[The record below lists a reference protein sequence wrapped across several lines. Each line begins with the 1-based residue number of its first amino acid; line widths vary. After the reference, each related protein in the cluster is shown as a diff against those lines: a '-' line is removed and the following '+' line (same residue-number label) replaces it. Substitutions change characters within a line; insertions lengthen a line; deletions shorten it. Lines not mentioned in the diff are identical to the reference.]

1 MTADRSSKRGIT
13 ITQNRVVR
21 FLFTNKNVQHAV
33 NLLTVAVFF
42 YALYR
47 AAVGPTDSGQNF
59 GSVVFFG
66 FWWAPIMILSLLF
79 FGRIWC
85 YFCPL
90 GAIVRFTQR
99 FGLQRHFPMYTRSK
113 RVAFGLPL
121 SVLSLTTFTFVLARW
136 GMADLG
142 VSYLPRRVPYY
153 WLAIIGVAVAV
164 SLVYQRQA
172 FCRYVCPATGVM
184 SVTAKF
190 SPLEVAQN
198 KETGVKCATLEYESD
213 YLSTDRRCTACMR
226 CTSEQPD
233 EDVELRFRWPG
244 AKVITERIPLVDE
257 AIIALVIWG
266 AIPINFVLGSAILT
280 ALGGRLPGLLVSTTA
295 YLASVVAALVGFAVA
310 NKLASD
316 WSGLDWET
324 SFTKF
329 GLSYAPLGLMW
340 ALGDFVI
347 AGLLENGGHT
357 VTVVAQGLGIP
368 LSLPPGASPGIVS
381 AWVSFFVTGWLW
393 LAVLWSGAIAWHV
406 ATALTDSKRRAAKAF
421 APHFALLTISTF
433 GLAVGVVTGVSYP
446 IA

>member
-1 MTADRSSKRGIT
+1 MTADQSPDRSISIT
-13 ITQNRVVR
+13 NNRIVR
-21 FLFTNKNVQHAV
+21 FLFTSKRVQHAV
-33 NLLTVAVFF
+33 NLVTVAVFF
-42 YALYR
+42 YAIYR
-47 AAVGPTDSGQNF
+47 AAVGPTDPSRNF
-59 GSVVFFG
+59 GSVAFFG

-99 FGLQRHFPMYTRSK
+99 FGLRRHFPMYTQSK
-113 RVAFGLPL
+113 RTVFGLQL
-121 SVLSLTTFTFVLARW
+121 SILSLTAVTFILARW

-142 VSYLPRRVPYY
+142 VSYSPGRVPYY
-153 WLAIIGVAVAV
+153 WLAIVGVAVAV

-198 KETGVKCATLEYESD
+198 RETGVTCATLEYKSD
-213 YLSTDRRCTACMR
+213 YLSTDRRCTACMK
-226 CTSEQPD
+226 CTSQQPD

-244 AKVITERIPLVDE
+244 AKAVTERIPLVDE

-266 AIPINFVLGSAILT
+266 SIPINFVLGSAILT
-280 ALGGRLPGLLVSTTA
+280 ALSGRFPSLLVSTTA
-295 YLASVVAALVGFAVA
+295 YLASVIAALVAFAAA
-310 NKLASD
+310 NKLASA
-316 WSGLDWET
+316 WSGVDWEP

-357 VTVVAQGLGIP
+357 VNVLAQGLGIP
-368 LSLPPGASPGIVS
+368 LSLPAGASPSVVS
-381 AWVSFFVTGWLW
+381 AWVSVFVTGWLW
-393 LAVLWSGAIAWHV
+393 LAVLWSGAIAWQV
-406 ATALTDSKRRAAKAF
+406 ATVLTDSKRRALKAF
-421 APHFALLTISTF
+421 APHFALMTTSTF
-433 GLAVGVVTGVSYP
+433 GLVVGVVTGVSYP